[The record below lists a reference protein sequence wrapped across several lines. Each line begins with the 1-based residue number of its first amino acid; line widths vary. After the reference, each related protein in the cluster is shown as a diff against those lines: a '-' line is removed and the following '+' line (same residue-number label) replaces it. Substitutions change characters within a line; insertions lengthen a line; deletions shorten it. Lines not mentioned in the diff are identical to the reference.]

1 MVIAE
6 LGMGQALVEL
16 QSRDH
21 HLQVYG
27 NVHGGVIASLAD
39 TAIFWSC
46 FAELDE
52 TVGITTVDL
61 KVNYRRPLRKGNCRR
76 AASGFAWAAPWA
88 SARRRSSTARAS
100 SLPTGPPRHRPV
112 RLRVSRQPETP
123 AEIPVDATC
132 RNSPIPLLP
141 TCLGGHKICMFSCSA
156 AGLARGATATTFHP
170 VRLKTQQVKNV
181 PCGGG

>member
-1 MVIAE
+1 MKKLNPDYVKTVTGLANQSPYFRHLGMVIAE
-6 LGMGQALVEL
+6 LGMGEALVEL

-61 KVNYRRPLRKGNCRR
+61 KVNYL
-76 AASGFAWAAPWA
+76 APVA
-88 SARRRSSTARAS
+88 EGKLSARGKRIRLGRTLGLGETEIFNGEGKLVAHSTSSVIV
-100 SLPTGPPRHRPV
+100 LPDFHFPGNPKLPPKF
-112 RLRVSRQPETP
+112 L
-123 AEIPVDATC
+123 
-132 RNSPIPLLP
+132 
-141 TCLGGHKICMFSCSA
+141 
-156 AGLARGATATTFHP
+156 
-170 VRLKTQQVKNV
+170 
-181 PCGGG
+181 